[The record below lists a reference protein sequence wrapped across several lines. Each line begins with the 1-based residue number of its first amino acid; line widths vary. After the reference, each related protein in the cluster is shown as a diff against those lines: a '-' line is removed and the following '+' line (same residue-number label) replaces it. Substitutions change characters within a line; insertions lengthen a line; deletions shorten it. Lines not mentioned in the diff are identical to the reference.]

1 MTVISR
7 LAHSWWSLASWIGV
21 RRLGDFLQHS
31 YLSAYGDTLFYF
43 GRHGNGDGNA
53 SSVDGLVALTIDDGL
68 CRPEIGDS
76 MVPEIRLLLQRHGAR
91 ATFFVCT
98 DYTKP
103 DEARSLLRD
112 GHELGNHLQRDACG
126 HYHKLAKEDFRAE
139 VRAANAFLARACD
152 GRGTQTWFRA
162 PQGRMT
168 REMAEVVKE
177 EGMTHVLGDCYCD
190 DWCFA
195 EAQDGVH
202 PRGGADEQAHASDP
216 AETKERQSPVA
227 NLMLKQVHA
236 GGGSI
241 LILHM
246 QQQGFWEAG
255 C

>member
-1 MTVISR
+1 
-7 LAHSWWSLASWIGV
+7 
-21 RRLGDFLQHS
+21 
-31 YLSAYGDTLFYF
+31 
-43 GRHGNGDGNA
+43 
-53 SSVDGLVALTIDDGL
+53 
-68 CRPEIGDS
+68 
-76 MVPEIRLLLQRHGAR
+76 
-91 ATFFVCT
+91 
-98 DYTKP
+98 
-103 DEARSLLRD
+103 
-112 GHELGNHLQRDACG
+112 
-126 HYHKLAKEDFRAE
+126 
-139 VRAANAFLARACD
+139 
-152 GRGTQTWFRA
+152 
-162 PQGRMT
+162 MT
-168 REMAEVVKE
+168 RYMAEVVKE

-246 QQQGFWEAG
+246 PQQGFWEAG